1 ITSYSIHYT
10 KLYEIELVAAYA
22 TDCIEADT
30 ARAWLDSYAALV
42 ASAAHEP
49 HATTAALPCDASAAS
64 RQPRDGRAL
73 RIEHAD
79 IVAAFARQAAAY
91 PHRVALSDASTSL
104 TFAELDDA
112 SNRIA
117 RALTQRGVA
126 AEAAVVVCVERS
138 SRFVVGLLGALKAG
152 ALAVLLD
159 PAQPAARLAAAAAD
173 CGARWALVAEPTAW
187 PTGIDAQPLDVDALA
202 QDATLAHAAGVR
214 VAPHPE
220 QGAYLIYTSG
230 STGTPKGVVVSHG
243 ALADYVQG
251 MLDELAFAP
260 DASFAMVSTVAAD
273 LGHTT
278 LFGALCAGRTLHLL
292 PAACAFDP
300 DLFADEMRR
309 REVGVLKIVP
319 SHLQALLDARVPA
332 DVLPRH
338 ALVTGGETLTWALVA
353 RLAALAPACR
363 VINHYGPTEATVGAI
378 ACDTASIAADARD
391 PASGVPL
398 GLPLPNARALVLDA
412 FGACV
417 PTGATGELYLGGPGV
432 ARGYLGRP
440 AQTAE
445 RFVPDPFTPG
455 ARLYRTGDRV
465 RLRTDGRLAFLG
477 RIDDQVKIRGY
488 RVEPGEV
495 SAAVRAAG
503 PIAQAETLAIE
514 HDGRLRLATF
524 VVMRDGVAFDE
535 AAVRAALAATLPDY
549 MVPAQFVAL
558 RRLPVTANGK
568 IDRAALCE
576 LAAVPVVG
584 ASSDAPQGAVETVLA
599 DVWQAVLKAPKVG
612 RDDNFFELGG
622 DSILVL
628 QVIAR
633 ARKRGVRFTPK

>member
-1 ITSYSIHYT
+1 
-10 KLYEIELVAAYA
+10 
-22 TDCIEADT
+22 
-30 ARAWLDSYAALV
+30 
-42 ASAAHEP
+42 
-49 HATTAALPCDASAAS
+49 
-64 RQPRDGRAL
+64 
-73 RIEHAD
+73 
-79 IVAAFARQAAAY
+79 
-91 PHRVALSDASTSL
+91 
-104 TFAELDDA
+104 
-112 SNRIA
+112 
-117 RALTQRGVA
+117 
-126 AEAAVVVCVERS
+126 
-138 SRFVVGLLGALKAG
+138 
-152 ALAVLLD
+152 
-159 PAQPAARLAAAAAD
+159 
-173 CGARWALVAEPTAW
+173 
-187 PTGIDAQPLDVDALA
+187 
-202 QDATLAHAAGVR
+202 
-214 VAPHPE
+214 
-220 QGAYLIYTSG
+220 
-230 STGTPKGVVVSHG
+230 VSHG

-300 DLFADEMRR
+300 DLFAQEMRR
-309 REVGVLKIVP
+309 RDVGVLKIVP

-398 GLPLPNARALVLDA
+398 GVPLPNARALVLDA

-417 PTGATGELYLGGPGV
+417 PAGATGELYLGGPGV
-432 ARGYLGRP
+432 ARGYLNRP

-524 VVMRDGVAFDE
+524 VV
-535 AAVRAALAATLPDY
+535 
-549 MVPAQFVAL
+549 
-558 RRLPVTANGK
+558 
-568 IDRAALCE
+568 
-576 LAAVPVVG
+576 
-584 ASSDAPQGAVETVLA
+584 
-599 DVWQAVLKAPKVG
+599 
-612 RDDNFFELGG
+612 
-622 DSILVL
+622 
-628 QVIAR
+628 
-633 ARKRGVRFTPK
+633 

>member
-1 ITSYSIHYT
+1 AWPH
-10 KLYEIELVAAYA
+10 
-22 TDCIEADT
+22 DT
-30 ARAWLDSYAALV
+30 A
-42 ASAAHEP
+42 
-49 HATTAALPCDASAAS
+49 
-64 RQPRDGRAL
+64 
-73 RIEHAD
+73 
-79 IVAAFARQAAAY
+79 
-91 PHRVALSDASTSL
+91 
-104 TFAELDDA
+104 
-112 SNRIA
+112 
-117 RALTQRGVA
+117 
-126 AEAAVVVCVERS
+126 
-138 SRFVVGLLGALKAG
+138 
-152 ALAVLLD
+152 
-159 PAQPAARLAAAAAD
+159 
-173 CGARWALVAEPTAW
+173 
-187 PTGIDAQPLDVDALA
+187 AQPLDVDALA
-202 QDATLAHAAGVR
+202 QDAQLAHAGGVR

-230 STGTPKGVVVSHG
+230 STGTPKGVVVTHG

-300 DLFADEMRR
+300 DLFAQEMRGR
-309 REVGVLKIVP
+309 DVGVLKIVP

-353 RLAALAPACR
+353 RVAALAPACR

-378 ACDTASIAADARD
+378 ACDTVSIAADARD
-391 PASGVPL
+391 AASGVPL
-398 GLPLPNARALVLDA
+398 GTPLPNARALVLDA

-417 PTGATGELYLGGPGV
+417 PPGATGELYLGGPGV
-432 ARGYLGRP
+432 ARGYLNRP

-465 RLRTDGRLAFLG
+465 RLRADGRLAFVG

-495 SAAVRAAG
+495 SAALRAAG

-514 HDGRLRLATF
+514 HDGRMRLASF
-524 VVMRDGVAFDE
+524 VVLRDGAAFDE
-535 AAVRAALAATLPDY
+535 AAVRATLGATLPDY
-549 MVPAQFVAL
+549 MVPAQIVAL
-558 RRLPVTANGK
+558 ARLPVTANGK
-568 IDRAALCE
+568 IDRVALRV
-576 LAAVPVVG
+576 LAAAPVAAAG
-584 ASSDAPQGAVETVLA
+584 GDAPQGPVETALA
-599 DVWQAVLKAPKVG
+599 QVWQAVLKAPQG
-612 RDDNFFELGG
+612 
-622 DSILVL
+622 
-628 QVIAR
+628 AR
-633 ARKRGVRFTPK
+633 